1 MYRINPN
8 KTPAGE
14 IYDYSTFEGML
25 NYIISDMGL
34 SEYYLNRVDFRVDN
48 FTSHYDDYLKINRLL
63 LLLIDYD
70 WNRHNRYESRDFLT
84 LDNLTLRIQSKR
96 FEVEYYNKREQAPA
110 GLVESRLE
118 LRSKALTGDSPVS
131 NLIESWCR
139 QLERTP
145 DSYHALL
152 EKQNLFLSK
161 RYKEEQAILK
171 SDWEFVRRYEG
182 NVFSRQQLAGLFES
196 LGIKNPSK
204 KADNF
209 FDKNRLVNRIS
220 QDDVASYVH
229 LVSSALRDYLLR

>member
-14 IYDYSTFEGML
+14 IYDYSTFEGIL

-48 FTSHYDDYLKINRLL
+48 FTGHYDDYLKINRLL

-70 WNRHNRYESRDFLT
+70 WDRHNRYESHDFLT

-118 LRSKALTGDSPVS
+118 LRSKALTGDDLIP
-131 NLIESWCR
+131 NLIEEWCR
-139 QLERTP
+139 RLDRTP
-145 DSYHALL
+145 NPYHAILD
-152 EKQNLFLSK
+152 KQNLFLIQ
-161 RYKEEQAILK
+161 RYVEERTLLK

-182 NVFSRQQLAGLFES
+182 NIFSRQQLATLFES
-196 LGIKNPSK
+196 LSIKNPL
-204 KADNF
+204 KAANNF
-209 FDKNRLVNRIS
+209 FDKNRRVTRIS
-220 QDDVASYVH
+220 QDDVASYAQ
-229 LVSSALRDYLLR
+229 LVTTALRDYLLR